1 MSTLIDKGV
10 KWGKSALAL
19 KLGKT
24 VIKRG
29 GFIGIGA
36 GAVAG
41 AGYLAYNYFE
51 KKKRAAAE
59 EKARHAKIRRIDNI
73 DANHPGIEGDNKIV
87 I

>member
-1 MSTLIDKGV
+1 MSTLVDKGL

-29 GFIGIGA
+29 GLFGVGA

-41 AGYLAYNYFE
+41 AGYLAYNFY
-51 KKKRAAAE
+51 KKNKAAAG
-59 EKARHAKIRRIDNI
+59 EKARPAKLKKIDNI
-73 DANHPGIEGDNKIV
+73 DDNYPGIEGDKKIV